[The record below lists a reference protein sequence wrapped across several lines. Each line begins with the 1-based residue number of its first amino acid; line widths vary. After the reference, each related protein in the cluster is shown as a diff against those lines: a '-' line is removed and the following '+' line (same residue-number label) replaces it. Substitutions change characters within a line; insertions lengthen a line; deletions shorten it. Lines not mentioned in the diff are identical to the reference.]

1 MSSFNFDKQDTILL
15 HGGQEPD
22 PTTGSRAV
30 PIHQTTS
37 YVFRDTDHAR
47 DLFALAE
54 PGNIYT
60 RIMNPTTD
68 AFEQRVALLEDGSA
82 AVATASGMAAITYSI
97 LNVASAGDEIVADSN
112 LYGGTYNLFVHTLPR
127 LGIKV
132 HIVDG
137 SDPEA
142 IRSAINDKTKAVFGE
157 TITNP
162 SLNVFDVETVAE
174 IAHEHNIP
182 LIIDNTFAPKF
193 AKPFHWGADII
204 VHSATKWIGGHG
216 TSIGGVVV
224 DGGRFNWDNPKF
236 PGFTEPDESYGG
248 VCFKDLGAMAFAL
261 KLRVQLL
268 RDTGAAISPHNAFL
282 LLQGL
287 ETLHVRL
294 ERHNENALK
303 TAKFLQNH
311 PGVEWVNFPGL
322 KNHPSHELA
331 NKYFTSGYGS
341 IITFGIKGG
350 LEAGKKLIN
359 NIELWSH
366 VANVGDAKSLIIHPA
381 STTHQQLDEAGLK
394 KSGVTEEL
402 VRLAVGI
409 EDIEDILGTLDAAI
423 HHATGEA
430 SIEAT
435 DEDAVQWLFS
445 SPFDRSEGLRQKTI
459 AVNGSESL
467 FERASQLSKNG
478 YQVIKLA
485 DTADTEIDVIYTD
498 TTINAETANKAK
510 IIWTTEEITI
520 PQTDAVIVSGKDFID
535 VAIKVKSGQPF

>member
-430 SIEAT
+430 SIETT

-485 DTADTEIDVIYTD
+485 DAADTEIDVIYTD